1 MILSVINLMAELAK
15 LKMMRGRTPQSTRAD
30 GEGTAASLV
39 PHRDGHLFISKF
51 AGKGGWERH
60 PLGDELVHIIDGS
73 ATLHL
78 VTDEEIQTIEVGA
91 GTIAV
96 IPQGAWHRLLSAQ
109 GVTLMTD
116 TPCPSG

>member
-1 MILSVINLMAELAK
+1 LKPNVTADGERWEKMILSVINLMAELAK

-60 PLGDELVHIIDGS
+60 PLGTV
-73 ATLHL
+73 
-78 VTDEEIQTIEVGA
+78 
-91 GTIAV
+91 
-96 IPQGAWHRLLSAQ
+96 
-109 GVTLMTD
+109 
-116 TPCPSG
+116 